1 MKKSIFLSIAA
12 AVLVFAGCAKEE
24 SSPIAKKG
32 TFSIFASAPDTK
44 IVNDGLTSTWSPN
57 DAINLFHEN
66 PSAAGT
72 FVSDGKFT
80 TTGDGFFTG
89 ELGEELEEG
98 VSYNWYAIY
107 PYNSNIKDPAGTTS
121 SGYITVGSSKAG
133 FQTQKGNDDMAH
145 LGSTY
150 LPVYGKT
157 SAAAGTTPEMA
168 MHRLTS
174 VVAMNVT
181 NGTSD
186 PLTVSEVTFTVAGQD
201 IVGTYYINITGETPA
216 YTGSGENY
224 VGGTARLT
232 VKDGEAIA
240 PGSSAKFYFAIKPVS
255 VTQKTPLTITVT
267 DAGGQSFI
275 KDNITVDAEFKAGS
289 IKTVNVTVDGFSTE
303 KGTTA
308 DNPFT
313 VAEAVALYE
322 GTLPT
327 NVVFVK
333 GIISKI
339 DEISTQHGNAT
350 YYISDDGTT
359 AGQFEIFRGKYLGGA
374 NFTSTDQIGV
384 GDEVIVKGNLVL
396 YNTTKEMGQN
406 NEIVSLKRV
415 PFFTVNPEALS
426 VVAAGGS
433 TSFKISCLDDQE
445 WEAIPQQSWV
455 TCEPESG
462 KGPATVTVTVAAN
475 TSGVARDCDIDVEVG
490 SGLDKTV
497 SLTQA
502 GSVVTSYTLDSN
514 SIAAAH
520 SESWNYTSGLKKI
533 TAADGSEWTAYN
545 TYGSKGQVTLQMN
558 KDKGCYILTPA
569 VNGKITK
576 ITVELAYNSDGT
588 GAGTRALD
596 LSDANGTAI
605 GQVAAADLRAGY
617 SVSGNHSQLKLTDT
631 VGAVYI
637 KSITIDYE

>member
-267 DAGGQSFI
+267 DANGQSFI

-415 PFFTVNPEALS
+415 PYFTVNPEELK
-426 VVAAGGS
+426 VASDGG
-433 TSFKISCLDDQE
+433 TTTFKVSCKDDQE
-445 WEAIPQQSWV
+445 WEIFPQQSWV

-462 KGPATVTVTVAAN
+462 TGPATITVTVAAN
-475 TSGVARDCDIDVEVG
+475 TGESSRDCDIDIEVG
-490 SGLDKTV
+490 SGLDRTV
-497 SLTQA
+497 SLTQS
-502 GSVVTSYTLDSN
+502 GTVSGGTEETITGTFTLANNKLSLTT
-514 SIAAAH
+514 
-520 SESWNYTSGLKKI
+520 ESGITIVQEKGTSG
-533 TAADGSEWTAYN
+533 TAPNGNYN
-545 TYGSKGQVTLQMN
+545 TASTLRIYDGN
-558 KDKGCYILTPA
+558 TLTFS
-569 VNGKITK
+569 GKTITK
-576 ITVELAYNSDGT
+576 IVFTHTASYNGGENTSANVGTYTRGTTSSIWEGEATSVTITNTKAT
-588 GAGTRALD
+588 GASNTQIRP
-596 LSDANGTAI
+596 
-605 GQVAAADLRAGY
+605 
-617 SVSGNHSQLKLTDT
+617 T
-631 VGAVYI
+631 VI
-637 KSITIDYE
+637 KVTYK